1 MTAGQKTGDK
11 ITDDRKVETRVI
23 KARSVHSIH
32 SWWRSKRMLAT
43 YVPRMRNN
51 NLEIR
56 IAGDKRS
63 PQLNSQN
70 AVCITLSPP
79 PQKGAGSDANSLAD

>member
-1 MTAGQKTGDK
+1 
-11 ITDDRKVETRVI
+11 
-23 KARSVHSIH
+23 
-32 SWWRSKRMLAT
+32 MLAI
-43 YVPRMRNN
+43 YMPRMRNN

-63 PQLNSQN
+63 PQLDSQN

-79 PQKGAGSDANSLAD
+79 PPKKVLIVMRTALQTNVDVRNTFKSEIYASSNTVL

>member
-1 MTAGQKTGDK
+1 
-11 ITDDRKVETRVI
+11 
-23 KARSVHSIH
+23 
-32 SWWRSKRMLAT
+32 MLAT
-43 YVPRMRNN
+43 YMPRMCNK

-56 IAGDKRS
+56 IAGSSCR

-79 PQKGAGSDANSLAD
+79 HKEGAGSDANSLAD

>member
-1 MTAGQKTGDK
+1 
-11 ITDDRKVETRVI
+11 
-23 KARSVHSIH
+23 
-32 SWWRSKRMLAT
+32 MLAT
-43 YVPRMRNN
+43 YMPRMCNK

-56 IAGDKRS
+56 IAGSSCR

-79 PQKGAGSDANSLAD
+79 HKKVLVVMRTALQTNVDVKKHIQ

>member
-1 MTAGQKTGDK
+1 MAKK
-11 ITDDRKVETRVI
+11 KKRVI
-23 KARSVHSIH
+23 RLRVIEDRNARDQSAFCAFHTFLVEVQTNAGYI
-32 SWWRSKRMLAT
+32 L
-43 YVPRMRNN
+43 PRMRNN

>member
-1 MTAGQKTGDK
+1 
-11 ITDDRKVETRVI
+11 
-23 KARSVHSIH
+23 
-32 SWWRSKRMLAT
+32 MLAI
-43 YVPRMRNN
+43 YMPRMRNN

-79 PQKGAGSDANSLAD
+79 PQKDASSDANSLVD

>member
-1 MTAGQKTGDK
+1 
-11 ITDDRKVETRVI
+11 
-23 KARSVHSIH
+23 
-32 SWWRSKRMLAT
+32 MLAT

-79 PQKGAGSDANSLAD
+79 PPKKGAGSDANSLAD

>member
-1 MTAGQKTGDK
+1 
-11 ITDDRKVETRVI
+11 
-23 KARSVHSIH
+23 
-32 SWWRSKRMLAT
+32 MLAT

-63 PQLNSQN
+63 PQLDSQN
-70 AVCITLSPP
+70 AVCITLSRPTKKVLIVMRTAL
-79 PQKGAGSDANSLAD
+79 QTNVDARNTFKSEISASSNTVL

>member
-1 MTAGQKTGDK
+1 
-11 ITDDRKVETRVI
+11 
-23 KARSVHSIH
+23 
-32 SWWRSKRMLAT
+32 MLAT
-43 YVPRMRNN
+43 YMPRMRNK

-70 AVCITLSPP
+70 AVCIALSPP
-79 PQKGAGSDANSLAD
+79 PKKGAEVMRTALQTNVDVRNTFKSEISASSNTVL

>member
-1 MTAGQKTGDK
+1 
-11 ITDDRKVETRVI
+11 
-23 KARSVHSIH
+23 
-32 SWWRSKRMLAT
+32 MLAT

-56 IAGDKRS
+56 IVGDKRS